1 MMRELK
7 SDLQELLDWLRNDVP
22 EDKPEEHEKHFR
34 FCGALLAAI
43 DEIDFYREREEILKA
58 QGHEKILEK
67 AGASWYQTKIARWNE
82 ILGIGYEPEGEN
94 AHK

>member
-7 SDLQELLDWLRNDVP
+7 SDLQELLDWLRDDVP

-58 QGHEKILEK
+58 QGHEQILEK
-67 AGASWYQTKIARWNE
+67 AGALWYQTKIARWNE
-82 ILGIGYEPEGEN
+82 ILGIEYESSDGN
-94 AHK
+94 DSK